1 MWSLE
6 SGVWRGA
13 ERHAERRVMWS
24 DVEWWGMS
32 SDMDTIVNTIVNTQY
47 IHSVLYAYLVIVFA
61 LR

>member
-1 MWSLE
+1 
-6 SGVWRGA
+6 
-13 ERHAERRVMWS
+13 MWS